1 MQITTIMKKIVN
13 MADIGYYAV
22 PLHMINLKLINVL
35 MTKTIKAIIKTTSG

>member
-22 PLHMINLKLINVL
+22 PLHMIYKVL
-35 MTKTIKAIIKTTSG
+35 FVKS